1 MFWRYLQCA
10 SAATGVCRAAEL
22 AGICLPSFLSFFVN
36 SLMKWRKM
44 LFKMLF
50 SPSSDRNYWNS
61 MWSRLW
67 SWRKRWTKLLKKVEF
82 WTIEQQACFR
92 NPTKT
97 HRGAPEN
104 SGAEKNPH
112 YHQEIMAMPCWR
124 MGTADT
130 PQGRKSGPVTSVK
143 KQHFREN
150 PCAPWGDKGLHS
162 CSRWR
167 TQM

>member
-104 SGAEKNPH
+104 SGAEKKSTLSPGNNGN
-112 YHQEIMAMPCWR
+112 AMLEDGNSWYSAGREKWPGYFCKKTAFQGKSLCT
-124 MGTADT
+124 MG
-130 PQGRKSGPVTSVK
+130 G
-143 KQHFREN
+143 
-150 PCAPWGDKGLHS
+150 
-162 CSRWR
+162 
-167 TQM
+167 